1 MHFVPTTQQIVDI
14 FTKDFLDLDLSFESK
29 LGMIN
34 IYAPT

>member
-14 FTKDFLDLDLSFESK
+14 FTKDFLGVDLSFVSK